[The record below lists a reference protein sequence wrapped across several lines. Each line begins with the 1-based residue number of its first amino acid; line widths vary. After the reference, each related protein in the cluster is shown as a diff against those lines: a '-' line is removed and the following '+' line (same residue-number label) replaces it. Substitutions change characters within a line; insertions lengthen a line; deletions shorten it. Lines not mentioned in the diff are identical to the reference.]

1 MTFSLLLGGSL
12 LTLEG
17 VDALAVLQIKTVGTQ
32 LNHVEGI
39 AVEQQ
44 VAIVYLPGCPGMCL
58 GLYARF
64 YDPTLLYLEVL
75 VYTGPST

>member
-44 VAIVYLPGCPGMCL
+44 VAIV
-58 GLYARF
+58 
-64 YDPTLLYLEVL
+64 
-75 VYTGPST
+75 